1 MNFNAMG
8 SESKCNSTSLHFILA
23 AIIKQTLLAIWLIT
37 VKISNPLCEILYYIY
52 IYISLTHT
60 FYIHTFYTYI
70 KKIKIAV
77 KGKCHLPET
86 TNTLTD

>member
-1 MNFNAMG
+1 MRG
-8 SESKCNSTSLHFILA
+8 KC
-23 AIIKQTLLAIWLIT
+23 
-37 VKISNPLCEILYYIY
+37 IY
-52 IYISLTHT
+52 TQINKCDIYISLTHT

-70 KKIKIAV
+70 KKNKIAV